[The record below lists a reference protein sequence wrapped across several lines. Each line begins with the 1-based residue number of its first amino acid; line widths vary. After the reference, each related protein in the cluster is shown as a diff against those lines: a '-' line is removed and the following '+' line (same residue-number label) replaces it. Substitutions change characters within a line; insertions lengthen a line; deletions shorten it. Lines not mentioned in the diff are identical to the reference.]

1 MNFSAKKE
9 IFQSLRDGMEDEVI
23 RCKVAT
29 GKKRTKTAPI
39 NAKLWGDL
47 YTKLLI
53 QLTTTATKEK
63 WTPKQLLD
71 CQLRLFYCSLVV
83 NLESR
88 NQVVAYD
95 YMDFSRRI
103 GEVWEDFCKICWDA
117 PANAELKRIKPPSFA
132 TVKNKLLDEFSALVA
147 AGRATNGKAIVEKYQ
162 QAVDLLGNINL
173 TEDEYCVVGKKR
185 FVIDFKSGF
194 GSNEKG
200 NTERLLTVAK
210 IYGLVPEPH
219 ECVLVVR
226 ATEDEGNNY
235 LQVLKT
241 SGLWKV
247 CCGSAA
253 YEFIKELTGF
263 DLAAWIGKNVA
274 FHEDMETTAYQHLE
288 QQSLTKY
295 LGW

>member
-1 MNFSAKKE
+1 MNFSAKSE
-9 IFQSLRDGMEDEVI
+9 IFQSLRKGMADEI
-23 RCKVAT
+23 ARCKNIT
-29 GKKRTKTAPI
+29 GAKTKKTAPI
-39 NAKLWGDL
+39 NKKLWGDL
-47 YTKLLI
+47 FPKLCADLSA
-53 QLTTTATKEK
+53 TAAKEK
-63 WTPKQLLD
+63 YTSEWLLD
-71 CQLRLFYCSLVV
+71 CQLRLFYCALVV

-88 NQVVAYD
+88 NQIVAYD

-103 GEVWEDFCKICWDA
+103 GEVWEDFCKVCWEA
-117 PANAELKRIKPPSFA
+117 PANAKLKRLKSPSFA
-132 TVKNKLLDEFSALVA
+132 AVRTKLLEEFSALVA
-147 AGRATNGKAIVEKYQ
+147 TGHPTNGKAIVERYQ
-162 QAVDLLGNINL
+162 QAIDLLGNINL
-173 TEDEYCVVGKKR
+173 TEDEYCVVGEKR

-210 IYGLVPEPH
+210 IYGLLPESH

-226 ATEDEGNNY
+226 ATEGEGNNY
-235 LQVLKT
+235 LQLLKT

-247 CCGSAA
+247 CCGPAA

-274 FHEDMETTAYQHLE
+274 FHEDMETEAYQHLK
-288 QQSLTKY
+288 QQGLTKY

>member
-9 IFQSLRDGMEDEVI
+9 IFQSLRKGMADEIV
-23 RCKVAT
+23 RCKSIAGAKT
-29 GKKRTKTAPI
+29 KKTAPV
-39 NAKLWGDL
+39 NKKLWDDL
-47 YTKLLI
+47 YPKLLAD
-53 QLTTTATKEK
+53 LTATAAKEK
-63 WTPKQLLD
+63 WTPERLLD

-103 GEVWEDFCKICWDA
+103 GEVWEDFCKVCWAA
-117 PANAELKRIKPPSFA
+117 PANAELKRLKSPSFA
-132 TVKNKLLDEFSALVA
+132 TVRTELLGRFSTLVA
-147 AGRATNGKAIVEKYQ
+147 GGRATNSKAILEQYQ
-162 QAVDLLGNINL
+162 QAIDLLGNINL

-210 IYGLVPEPH
+210 IYGLLPEPH

-226 ATEDEGNNY
+226 AAEDEGNNY

-247 CCGSAA
+247 CCGAAA